1 MSAGR
6 AIGRGMGIV
15 GEKGPELVTGPARIY
30 SNSATQA
37 MANSANAGAG
47 MGEVVNA
54 IERLIAVVGAGGD
67 VVIDGAKV
75 GKAVALATS
84 QLGT

>member
-1 MSAGR
+1 
-6 AIGRGMGIV
+6 
-15 GEKGPELVTGPARIY
+15 
-30 SNSATQA
+30 

-47 MGEVVNA
+47 MAEVVNA